1 MQSVQ
6 YEVNPLCVL
15 DFYVHESRQRT
26 GCGKRLFEHMLK
38 VQYLE
43 KIKSG
48 FTLVKVK
55 TGSELLIKC
64 CSTAD
69 GANFQAFSFCIL
81 TLVSLVSDL

>member
-48 FTLVKVK
+48 FTNGKSK
-55 TGSELLIKC
+55 
-64 CSTAD
+64 
-69 GANFQAFSFCIL
+69 N
-81 TLVSLVSDL
+81 

>member
-38 VQYLE
+38 VQLSRENWKWLYLG
-43 KIKSG
+43 KS
-48 FTLVKVK
+48 K
-55 TGSELLIKC
+55 
-64 CSTAD
+64 
-69 GANFQAFSFCIL
+69 N
-81 TLVSLVSDL
+81 